1 MTGVVL
7 MYTGIHATDCYTTGS
22 RAASGGP
29 TDEQAGR

>member
-7 MYTGIHATDCYTTGS
+7 MYIHATDCYTTGS
-22 RAASGGP
+22 RAASGAP